1 MQLCLIISMNGG
13 PTKRIVLFANRTLN
27 VNFQHDLFLQC
38 IKNISI
44 RCWWK
49 RIIHDDTLSWKGIL
63 RENNSNTFNWSRHY
77 VKYLIN
83 QNFPLDRFLDRIKTN
98 LHIVLCFSP
107 VGEKFRW
114 IFKYFFEYDDLFV
127 WTVLQFVNSS
137 GLEPSS
143 FLVSSQA
150 VPSTGFRS

>member
-1 MQLCLIISMNGG
+1 MVGLLDGSYF
-13 PTKRIVLFANRTLN
+13 FANRALD
-27 VNFQHDLFLQC
+27 VNFQPDLFLQC
-38 IKNISI
+38 IKKFQHSLLMKMYYS
-44 RCWWK
+44 WWYPIMK
-49 RIIHDDTLSWKGIL
+49 RIFEGKEWMV
-63 RENNSNTFNWSRHY
+63 NSNTFNRSRYY
-77 VKYLIN
+77 VKYLIS

-114 IFKYFFEYDDLFV
+114 IFQHFYEYVDVFV
-127 WTVLQFVNSS
+127 WSVLEFVNSS